1 MPPKEKQTTSS
12 KKRPKMAA
20 AAEEPKISAKKPK
33 ADEISA
39 IAKKLEEEE
48 AQYIEGMD
56 NCLRNASPK
65 DREHENPYLRHGRYG
80 GSRRLLGP
88 VH

>member
-1 MPPKEKQTTSS
+1 
-12 KKRPKMAA
+12 MAA

-56 NCLRNASPK
+56 NCLRN
-65 DREHENPYLRHGRYG
+65 G
-80 GSRRLLGP
+80 GQ
-88 VH
+88 